1 MTLAAGAIALL
12 RRAIADPET
21 QWSLGTFGAIAE
33 FSRDEEEPAQ
43 VSMAATVV
51 SAITERGGIA
61 IRPDPAIRPFA
72 SESVTKTG
80 WNQRIALCRQAI
92 AR

>member
-12 RRAIADPET
+12 RRGMADPET

-33 FSRDEEEPAQ
+33 FSRDVEEPAL
-43 VSMAATVV
+43 VSMAADTL
-51 SAITERGGIA
+51 SAVTDRGGIA
-61 IRPDPAIRPFA
+61 LRLAIRPFA
-72 SESVTKTG
+72 SKASPGRLESARRALRRKTP
-80 WNQRIALCRQAI
+80 